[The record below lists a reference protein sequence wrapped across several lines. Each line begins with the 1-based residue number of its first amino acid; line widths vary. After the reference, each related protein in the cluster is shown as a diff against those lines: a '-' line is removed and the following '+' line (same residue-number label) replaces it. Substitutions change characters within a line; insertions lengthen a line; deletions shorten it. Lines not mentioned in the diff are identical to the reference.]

1 MPNVD
6 LAAYTGREQA
16 YIKHCLL
23 ENYLPDW
30 GYKIGSAWDD
40 LVFIDGFAGPW
51 RVADADL
58 SDSSFSV
65 AINALKKMQSGLEH
79 ARGRKI
85 RVRSILVERRKSA
98 LHKLQSF
105 AQRHTTP
112 GFDVHAI
119 GGCFTERLNE
129 ITHLISRS
137 RGKTFRFVF
146 LDPKGWKD
154 IPMPVLAR
162 FLNARSCEVLINL
175 MARHAVRFLEQ
186 NDRKDSYDALFGRV
200 EAMQVLRNTAK
211 HRKLSVMLQEYCL
224 SLKLLCGF
232 KYVSAAAILEPNEE
246 AIRYFLV
253 FGTNHPRGI
262 EVFKKAE
269 QVATR
274 IQNKVRFAT
283 IFGRK
288 CQGEFDMSA
297 APALKTKI
305 VYELRNQYIAMAM
318 ERVIEDLLKGEKSLG
333 VPYCDLFARA
343 MELPLVSPEDLIE
356 GIKDLPS
363 VKMVLQGER
372 RRSPSVENAENDRVV
387 VIDRKALEQQ
397 LAILKSRSVAN
408 ETASPGDLGL
418 AVN

>member
-6 LAAYTGREQA
+6 LAAYAGREQA

-30 GYKIGSAWDD
+30 GYKIGSAWDN

-51 RVADADL
+51 RVANADL

-65 AINALKKMQSGLEH
+65 AINALKKMQSGLAE

-85 RVRSILVERRKSA
+85 SVRSILVERRKKA
-98 LHKLQSF
+98 FQKLQSF
-105 AQRHTTP
+105 AESHTAP
-112 GFDVHAI
+112 GFDVHAV
-119 GGCFTERLNE
+119 GGRFADRISE
-129 ITHLISRS
+129 ITGLVSKS
-137 RGKTFRFVF
+137 RGRTFRFVF

-154 IPMPVLAR
+154 IPMPILAR

-186 NDRKDSYDALFGRV
+186 NDRKESYDALFGRI
-200 EAMQVLRNTAK
+200 EAMEVLRNTPK
-211 HRKLSVMLQEYCL
+211 HRKLTVMLQEYCL

-232 KYVSAAAILEPNEE
+232 RYVSAAAILEPNEE

-269 QVATR
+269 QAAAR

-288 CQGEFDMSA
+288 SQGEFDMSG

-305 VYELRNQYIAMAM
+305 VYELRNQYVTMAM
-318 ERVIEDLLKGEKSLG
+318 EHVIEDLLKGPKDLG

-343 MELPLVSPEDLIE
+343 MELPLVSPEDLME

-363 VKMVLQGER
+363 VKMILQGER
-372 RRSPSVENAENDRVV
+372 RRSPSVEKGENDRVA

-397 LAILKSRSVAN
+397 LTILKSRFVAN
-408 ETASPGDLGL
+408 ENAAPGDLGL
-418 AVN
+418 PVN